1 MDSTPPKAS
10 SGSTLVSVLGGLEIA
25 LIAAV
30 GYFLSQLVG
39 NKDTNN
45 DLVKTVIPVTGSL
58 GGIVLLHTALWYMYF
73 TYNPLSMNLY
83 FLISTSLSLIVSLT
97 ALSIALTIRS

>member
-1 MDSTPPKAS
+1 MDLAK
-10 SGSTLVSVLGGLEIA
+10 GSTTVMILGGGEIGLIA
-25 LIAAV
+25 LV

-39 NKDTNN
+39 NYDTNN
-45 DLVKTVIPVTGSL
+45 DLVKIVIPVTGSL

-83 FLISTSLSLIVSLT
+83 FLIATSMSLIISLT
-97 ALSIALTIRS
+97 ALSIAMVNRS